1 MSGKYTARAR
11 AADERSAI
19 EKIHCPMGTDFSG
32 AKLDPAVA
40 VLDWKFAVRND
51 VGITIRRGL
60 ATADN
65 KDTRIE
71 T

>member
-1 MSGKYTARAR
+1 
-11 AADERSAI
+11 
-19 EKIHCPMGTDFSG
+19 MGTDFSG
-32 AKLDPAVA
+32 SKLDPAVA
-40 VLDWKFAVRND
+40 AKDWKFAVRNG